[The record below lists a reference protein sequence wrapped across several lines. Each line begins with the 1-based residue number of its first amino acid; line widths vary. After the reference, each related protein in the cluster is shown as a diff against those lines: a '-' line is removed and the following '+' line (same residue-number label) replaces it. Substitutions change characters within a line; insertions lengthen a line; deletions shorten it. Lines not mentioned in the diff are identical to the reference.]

1 MQHALIA
8 ATLGRLPAEKIAEF
22 ETLLIATRDLVRA
35 YRERETA
42 GQAPVASG

>member
-1 MQHALIA
+1 
-8 ATLGRLPAEKIAEF
+8 
-22 ETLLIATRDLVRA
+22 LIATRDLVRA